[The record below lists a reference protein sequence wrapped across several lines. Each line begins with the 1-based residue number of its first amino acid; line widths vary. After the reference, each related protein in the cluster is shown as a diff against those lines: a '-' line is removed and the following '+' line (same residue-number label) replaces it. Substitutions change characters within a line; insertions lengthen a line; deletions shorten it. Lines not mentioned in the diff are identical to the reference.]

1 MRSSAVPVIRFLGI
15 VAAVLGVSA
24 AIVGGYGAATTPFTD
39 FPAFGTPGEK
49 LVAYY
54 SYFTLWSNILGAVAG
69 LSYAFLFVRGRDG
82 GWLGAVLRLDAT
94 IMLMATGLVYHLLIA
109 DGSPNTGTQAFT
121 APVIHGIMP
130 VLLPVIW
137 LLHMTRRHR
146 PDVRLSTLL
155 GSLVIPLVWT
165 AWTFWRAHATGGYY
179 PYNFMDATEIGLAR
193 SATTTAMIYVI
204 FIVFM
209 LVLGLIERL
218 VIPRLRPARYIELPE
233 NRD

>member
-1 MRSSAVPVIRFLGI
+1 MTSSVIRFLGL

-39 FPAFGTPGEK
+39 YPAFTSTGEK
-49 LVAYY
+49 LLAYY
-54 SYFTLWSNILGAVAG
+54 SYFTLWSNLIGAAAG
-69 LSYAFLFVRGRDG
+69 LSYAFWFVRGRDG

-121 APVIHGIMP
+121 APIIHGIMP

-137 LLHMTRRHR
+137 LIHMAHRTR
-146 PDVRLSTLL
+146 PDVRPRTLL
-155 GSLVIPLVWT
+155 GALIIPAVWT
-165 AWTFWRAHATGGYY
+165 AWTFWRAQVTGGYY
-179 PYNFMDATEIGLAR
+179 PYDFMNATEIGLAG
-193 SATTTAMIYVI
+193 AVTTTAMIYVI

-218 VIPRLRPARYIELPE
+218 VIPRLRPTRYFELPE
-233 NRD
+233 VRG